1 MRKNNNITNNEDDYK
16 FPKYD
21 TQEIK
26 EAFDCF
32 DINNNGYIGVAELR
46 EIFQIINEE
55 VSDEELDEMINL
67 ADQEGDGQV
76 NWSNFYEFITG
87 NGINEEIK
95 KITYNNKILD
105 NFKNGMGD
113 QIEANEKNE
122 VKIIGERQNRKAHK
136 EISDDDDNK
145 KEIFS
150 DENVNDDNDSD
161 NNSKEE
167 NFKRKGNNV
176 TIKINRRKKYIN
188 NENEE
193 DSPKQVIISNKVKE
207 NIEDI
212 DTEENNIRRMLKKR
226 EKEQENFNR
235 VNIVDIDDLAPHP
248 KPLILKKP
256 SVAHT
261 PEPSEDDDE
270 YPEQNVQN
278 TILKQNVM
286 NTKRTDLL
294 SNNNVTIDKHEPVLQ
309 FGDTGYNS
317 IGNSIVKEQLK
328 FNKEKRDSSSKVGEE
343 EEHSSNVNTS
353 EKRNKTNSND
363 LSSRSIVFKTS
374 KGFND
379 NNSMNITE
387 KIIGQKS
394 DRVIEDKS
402 SVIKLKFNDS
412 SEDKKSNEDSS
423 KNANKDKSS
432 GPSLVSYDN
441 NNNTKIVSAKSI
453 KEETS
458 PIKEIKEP
466 QEIEEHKKKI
476 LSKIQTKKQ
485 IPKELK
491 LPDAI
496 TSNILRPNAPNEKLI
511 QTILNKKIENK
522 LNLEALSYRYNDG
535 KPILPPSKTISN
547 LDFNKKSNSLSSE
560 SISDLEIEA
569 NKSSPKSPSIKEV
582 PITNIIQIIPPTP
595 QTSKVNENEI
605 PNDMITHIDNES
617 DKSKRSPPS
626 IRIVDPQ
633 EEDNDI
639 DLDRSDHS
647 DSVVSKKSGNIEHKI
662 PLQVTQ
668 LKRASKTMKNKIK
681 DSIVVATTHKKKHD
695 MVDVI
700 QISKSKD
707 LKDSVVL
714 KPKSK
719 KESVKALIKKEQITP
734 LVIKNFYAKF
744 ESETK
749 TNVTYEE
756 MIAKF
761 EIFNSEEAKDFF
773 MNFTSIDSS
782 TEKTMN
788 IGDILIL
795 LLNGTTLHNEEKF
808 KFEFLIYDTEKSN
821 FLSKSELSHILELNF
836 LTYTSLE
843 IEKRL
848 SLIIDETKKMNLFDT
863 EVFDFDVLM
872 EILKNKPNL
881 FFPS

>member
-1 MRKNNNITNNEDDYK
+1 MRKNNNITNNDDDYK

-87 NGINEEIK
+87 NGINEELK

-113 QIEANEKNE
+113 QIEPNEKNE
-122 VKIIGERQNRKAHK
+122 VKIIGERQNRKAQK
-136 EISDDDDNK
+136 QEISDDNDDK

-150 DENVNDDNDSD
+150 DENDD
-161 NNSKEE
+161 NNSNINDSKEDE

-193 DSPKQVIISNKVKE
+193 ESPKQVVISNKEKE
-207 NIEDI
+207 TIEEI
-212 DTEENNIRRMLKKR
+212 DNDENNIRHMLKKR
-226 EKEQENFNR
+226 EKEQEKFNR

-261 PEPSEDDDE
+261 PEPSEDEDE
-270 YPEQNVQN
+270 YTEQNLQN
-278 TILKQNVM
+278 KNIKPNVM
-286 NTKRTDLL
+286 INTKLTDLL
-294 SNNNVTIDKHEPVLQ
+294 SNNNITIDKHEPVLQ

-317 IGNSIVKEQLK
+317 IGNSIVKEQLR

-343 EEHSSNVNTS
+343 EDSNVS

-363 LSSRSIVFKTS
+363 MSSRSIVFKTS

-387 KIIGQKS
+387 KIRGQKS
-394 DRVIEDKS
+394 ERVIDDKG

-412 SEDKKSNEDSS
+412 NEDKKSKSNDESS
-423 KNANKDKSS
+423 KNTNKDKSS

-441 NNNTKIVSAKSI
+441 NNNTKIVSEEPN
-453 KEETS
+453 KELA
-458 PIKEIKEP
+458 EIKKE
-466 QEIEEHKKKI
+466 EEHKKKI

-485 IPKELK
+485 IPRELK

-511 QTILNKKIENK
+511 QTILNTKIEDQI
-522 LNLEALSYRYNDG
+522 NLDTLSYRYNDG
-535 KPILPPSKTISN
+535 KPILPPSKTIN
-547 LDFNKKSNSLSSE
+547 NFDYNKKSNSLSSE
-560 SISDLEIEA
+560 SISDLEVEP
-569 NKSSPKSPSIKEV
+569 NKSEPKSPSIKEV
-582 PITNIIQIIPPTP
+582 PVTNIINVIPPTP
-595 QTSKVNENEI
+595 QASKVNENVT

-617 DKSKRSPPS
+617 DTSKRSPPS

-639 DLDRSDHS
+639 DLGGSDHS

-695 MVDVI
+695 MVNVI

-707 LKDSVVL
+707 LKESVVV

-719 KESVKALIKKEQITP
+719 KESVKALIEKEQITP
-734 LVIKNFYAKF
+734 LVIKNFYTKF
-744 ESETK
+744 ENETK
-749 TNVTYEE
+749 ANVTYEE
-756 MIAKF
+756 MISKF
-761 EIFNSEEAKDFF
+761 EIFNSEEAKEFF

-836 LTYTSLE
+836 MTYTSLE

-872 EILKNKPNL
+872 AILKNKPNL
-881 FFPS
+881 FFPY